1 MAELDNQ
8 QKEII
13 IEITTPFDFNIL
25 RNIFYIVEVS
35 CCFDDPFYYHQSNKS
50 AS

>member
-1 MAELDNQ
+1 MAEPDNQ
-8 QKEII
+8 QKNVI
-13 IEITTPFDFNIL
+13 IEITKSFDFNML

-35 CCFDDPFYYHQSNKS
+35 YYFDDPFYYRQSNKS